1 MFQFEIHSKS
11 ILQLCN
17 SDTYSKLSMLKRTS
31 NWIMSGNPANSPT
44 LLWIGLMQKHAMCIF
59 ARSKFRRLGSMPQSF
74 LPPHT
79 HRRQTFPQHQWQ
91 SCKHPCTSKAM
102 SDMWSCI
109 FKWLNRQ
116 MSASSFIC
124 CNHNPVHSSAFA
136 ANIIPNRSHG
146 LAGPDLQL
154 AFSCYPRVY
163 TTINNC
169 SFRPNLFCH

>member
-116 MSASSFIC
+116 MSASSFILLQPQSC
-124 CNHNPVHSSAFA
+124 TQLCICSKHHTESFPWPSRTRFA
-136 ANIIPNRSHG
+136 ACI
-146 LAGPDLQL
+146 QL
-154 AFSCYPRVY
+154 LPTCLHH
-163 TTINNC
+163 NKQ
-169 SFRPNLFCH
+169 LFVQT